1 MEITRVKVRLV
12 DMSKVRGLASIT
24 IDDEF
29 VVHDLRVVDGD
40 GGLFVAMPSRKIP
53 NGTFRDVAH
62 PINTA
67 TRQTIQEAV
76 IEEYLRCTS
85 ASELAGEMASRAI
98 DTKQEFAENTEF

>member
-67 TRQTIQEAV
+67 TRQTIQDSV

-85 ASELAGEMASRAI
+85 ASELAGEAAPRAI
-98 DTKQEFAENTEF
+98 GTTQEFAENTEH

>member
-1 MEITRVKVRLV
+1 
-12 DMSKVRGLASIT
+12 MSKVRGLASIT

-67 TRQTIQEAV
+67 TRQTIQGAV

-85 ASELAGEMASRAI
+85 ASELAGEAPSPTI
-98 DTKQEFAENTEF
+98 HTTQQFSENAEY